1 MCSDDEV
8 FPRKIY
14 VKATHCVCAT
24 YETNQFSFELPLQ
37 GARCLPLAV
46 AVQSCLSS
54 LAASCCVEGMQWQP
68 IAATWASLEA
78 RQRCQGGRAII

>member
-14 VKATHCVCAT
+14 VKATHCVRAT
-24 YETNQFSFELPLQ
+24 YETDPSSLNCLCQ

-54 LAASCCVEGMQWQP
+54 LAAPCCVEGMQWQP
-68 IAATWASLEA
+68 ITATWASLEV